1 MRNGQARTVA
11 GPRGMLALAA
21 AAALVAAGTWLVF
34 EGPRAVAG
42 MVAALAGVALLA
54 GAVFARREGHGLLSF
69 VDSGVDRAF
78 DGCLLSAIALT
89 SRQADAPAA
98 GAAVGALAA
107 SFLGAYVR
115 ARGLSLGY
123 PIEEGLASRGLRY
136 GLVALGLGG
145 KVLGPAMFALL
156 AMTLLAAAVRTSQVA
171 KKERE

>member
-1 MRNGQARTVA
+1 
-11 GPRGMLALAA
+11 
-21 AAALVAAGTWLVF
+21 
-34 EGPRAVAG
+34 
-42 MVAALAGVALLA
+42 
-54 GAVFARREGHGLLSF
+54 
-69 VDSGVDRAF
+69 VDRAF

-123 PIEEGLASRGLRY
+123 PIEEGLLSRGLRY
-136 GLVALGLGG
+136 GLVALGLGAN
-145 KVLGPAMFALL
+145 VLGPAMFALL
-156 AMTLLAAAVRTSQVA
+156 GMTLLAAAVRTSQVA